1 MGWLSHKLSEI
12 LSATHCTHDSSFPD
26 NLHTKLHNGS
36 TIKKTYKQG
45 SRPAQGINFEASIL
59 AACMSM
65 RGGHIWDKFQR
76 DNSGP
81 RSEHQS
87 GLTCNTQQNNNPNLP
102 RGRRHKKEKRAT
114 PPQRNTSTTPKLGL
128 CRATAKSSDLMQR

>member
-45 SRPAQGINFEASIL
+45 SRPARGINFEVSIL
-59 AACMSM
+59 AACMS
-65 RGGHIWDKFQR
+65 
-76 DNSGP
+76 
-81 RSEHQS
+81 RSYS
-87 GLTCNTQQNNNPNLP
+87 MNTQPSPTQ
-102 RGRRHKKEKRAT
+102 KETWAHSCAT
-114 PPQRNTSTTPKLGL
+114 RSTQSLG
-128 CRATAKSSDLMQR
+128 TDLRCTC